1 MLLSAFSKAMG
12 ILYLIPNTLGQSNID
27 NVLPSYN
34 ISVAKNLRHFI
45 VENVRSARRFLKML
59 DRDIVIGDL
68 SFYELNRH
76 TPPDRIAELL
86 LPIYEGHSMGIISE
100 AGCPAI
106 ADPGADV
113 VAIAQ
118 RKNIRVVPLVGA
130 SSIILSLMASG
141 FNGQSFAF
149 VGYLPIDKKARIQR
163 LKQLESRASSER
175 QTQIFIE
182 TPYRN
187 NQLVQDMVAT
197 LKPDT
202 LLCIASEL
210 TTDTESVKTLPIAE
224 WAKKQIDI
232 NKRNTIFLIYR

>member
-1 MLLSAFSKAMG
+1 MG

-59 DRDIVIGDL
+59 DRDIVIDDL

-224 WAKKQIDI
+224 WAKQQIDI

>member
-1 MLLSAFSKAMG
+1 MG

-59 DRDIVIGDL
+59 DRDIVIDDL
-68 SFYELNRH
+68 NFYELNRH

-210 TTDTESVKTLPIAE
+210 TADTESVKTLPIAE
-224 WAKKQIDI
+224 WAKQQIDI

>member
-1 MLLSAFSKAMG
+1 MG

-59 DRDIVIGDL
+59 DRDIVIDDL

-202 LLCIASEL
+202 LLCIAYEL
-210 TTDTESVKTLPIAE
+210 TADTESVKTLPIAE
-224 WAKKQIDI
+224 WAKQQIDI

>member
-1 MLLSAFSKAMG
+1 MG

-59 DRDIVIGDL
+59 DRDIVIDDL

-118 RKNIRVVPLVGA
+118 RKNIRVDRKSTRLN
-130 SSIILSLMASG
+130 SSH
-141 FNGQSFAF
+141 
-149 VGYLPIDKKARIQR
+149 
-163 LKQLESRASSER
+163 
-175 QTQIFIE
+175 
-182 TPYRN
+182 
-187 NQLVQDMVAT
+187 
-197 LKPDT
+197 
-202 LLCIASEL
+202 
-210 TTDTESVKTLPIAE
+210 
-224 WAKKQIDI
+224 W
-232 NKRNTIFLIYR
+232 

>member
-1 MLLSAFSKAMG
+1 MG

-68 SFYELNRH
+68 SFYELNQH

-224 WAKKQIDI
+224 WAKQQIDI
-232 NKRNTIFLIYR
+232 KKRNTIFLIYR

>member
-1 MLLSAFSKAMG
+1 MG

-106 ADPGADV
+106 ADPGADI

-224 WAKKQIDI
+224 WAKQQIDI

>member
-1 MLLSAFSKAMG
+1 MG
-12 ILYLIPNTLGQSNID
+12 ILYLIPNTLGQNNIN

-59 DRDIVIGDL
+59 DRDIVIDDL

-224 WAKKQIDI
+224 WAKRQIDI

>member
-1 MLLSAFSKAMG
+1 MG
-12 ILYLIPNTLGQSNID
+12 ILYLIPNTLGQNNID

-59 DRDIVIGDL
+59 DRDIVIDDL

-224 WAKKQIDI
+224 WAKQQIDI

>member
-1 MLLSAFSKAMG
+1 MG

-59 DRDIVIGDL
+59 DRDIVIDDL
-68 SFYELNRH
+68 RFYELNRH

-210 TTDTESVKTLPIAE
+210 TADTESVKTLPITE
-224 WAKKQIDI
+224 WAKQQIDI

>member
-1 MLLSAFSKAMG
+1 MG

-76 TPPDRIAELL
+76 PPPDRIAELL

-210 TTDTESVKTLPIAE
+210 TADTESVKTLPIAE
-224 WAKKQIDI
+224 WAKQQIDI

>member
-1 MLLSAFSKAMG
+1 MG
-12 ILYLIPNTLGQSNID
+12 ILYLIPNTLGQNNID

-86 LPIYEGHSMGIISE
+86 LPIYEGHSIGIISE

-210 TTDTESVKTLPIAE
+210 TADTESVKTLPIAE
-224 WAKKQIDI
+224 WAKQQIDI

>member
-1 MLLSAFSKAMG
+1 MG

-45 VENVRSARRFLKML
+45 VENVRSTRRFLKML

-224 WAKKQIDI
+224 WAKQQKDI

>member
-1 MLLSAFSKAMG
+1 MG

-34 ISVAKNLRHFI
+34 ISIAKNLRHFI

-59 DRDIVIGDL
+59 DRDIVIDDL

-210 TTDTESVKTLPIAE
+210 TADTESVKTLPIAE
-224 WAKKQIDI
+224 WAKQQIDI

>member
-1 MLLSAFSKAMG
+1 MG

-187 NQLVQDMVAT
+187 NQLVQDMVTT

>member
-1 MLLSAFSKAMG
+1 MG

-86 LPIYEGHSMGIISE
+86 LPIYEGHSIGIISE

-210 TTDTESVKTLPIAE
+210 TADTESVKTLPIAE
-224 WAKKQIDI
+224 WAKQQIDI

>member
-1 MLLSAFSKAMG
+1 MG
-12 ILYLIPNTLGQSNID
+12 ILYLIPNTLGQNNID

-59 DRDIVIGDL
+59 DRDIVIDDL

-113 VAIAQ
+113 VSIAQ

-141 FNGQSFAF
+141 FNGQSFAL

-210 TTDTESVKTLPIAE
+210 TADTESVKTLPIAE
-224 WAKKQIDI
+224 WAKQQIDI

>member
-1 MLLSAFSKAMG
+1 MG

-34 ISVAKNLRHFI
+34 ISVAKNLQHFI

-59 DRDIVIGDL
+59 DRDIVIDDL

-210 TTDTESVKTLPIAE
+210 TADTESVKTLPIAE
-224 WAKKQIDI
+224 WAKQQIDI

>member
-1 MLLSAFSKAMG
+1 MG

-86 LPIYEGHSMGIISE
+86 LPIYKGHSMGIISE

-197 LKPDT
+197 LKPNT

-224 WAKKQIDI
+224 WAKQQIDI

>member
-1 MLLSAFSKAMG
+1 MG

-59 DRDIVIGDL
+59 DRDIVIDDL

-197 LKPDT
+197 LKPNT

-224 WAKKQIDI
+224 WAKQQIDI

>member
-1 MLLSAFSKAMG
+1 MG

-59 DRDIVIGDL
+59 DRDIVIDYL

-210 TTDTESVKTLPIAE
+210 TADTESVKTLPIAE
-224 WAKKQIDI
+224 WAKQQIDI

>member
-1 MLLSAFSKAMG
+1 MG

-59 DRDIVIGDL
+59 DRDIGIGDL

-197 LKPDT
+197 LKPNT

-224 WAKKQIDI
+224 WAKQQIDI

>member
-1 MLLSAFSKAMG
+1 MG

-59 DRDIVIGDL
+59 DRDIVICDL

-224 WAKKQIDI
+224 WAKQQIDI

>member
-1 MLLSAFSKAMG
+1 MG

-59 DRDIVIGDL
+59 DRDIVIDDL

-118 RKNIRVVPLVGA
+118 RKNLRVVPLVGA

-210 TTDTESVKTLPIAE
+210 TADTESVKTLPIAE
-224 WAKKQIDI
+224 WAKQQIDI

>member
-1 MLLSAFSKAMG
+1 MG

-59 DRDIVIGDL
+59 ERDIVIDDL

-86 LPIYEGHSMGIISE
+86 LPIYKGHSMGIISE

-224 WAKKQIDI
+224 WAKQQIDI

>member
-1 MLLSAFSKAMG
+1 MG

-27 NVLPSYN
+27 KVLPSYN

-59 DRDIVIGDL
+59 DRDIVIDDL

-210 TTDTESVKTLPIAE
+210 TADTESVKTLPIAE
-224 WAKKQIDI
+224 WAKQQIDI

>member
-1 MLLSAFSKAMG
+1 MG

-59 DRDIVIGDL
+59 DRDIVIDDL

-210 TTDTESVKTLPIAE
+210 TADTESVKTLTIAE
-224 WAKKQIDI
+224 WAKQQIDI

>member
-1 MLLSAFSKAMG
+1 MG
-12 ILYLIPNTLGQSNID
+12 ILYLIPNTLGQNNID

-59 DRDIVIGDL
+59 DRDIVIDDL

-76 TPPDRIAELL
+76 TSPDRIAELL

-224 WAKKQIDI
+224 WAKQQIDI

>member
-1 MLLSAFSKAMG
+1 MG

-59 DRDIVIGDL
+59 DRDIVIDDL

-197 LKPDT
+197 LIPDT

-210 TTDTESVKTLPIAE
+210 TADTESVKTLPIAE
-224 WAKKQIDI
+224 WAKQQIDI

>member
-1 MLLSAFSKAMG
+1 MG
-12 ILYLIPNTLGQSNID
+12 ILYRIPNTLGQNNID

-59 DRDIVIGDL
+59 DRDIVIDDL

-210 TTDTESVKTLPIAE
+210 TADTESVKTLPIAE
-224 WAKKQIDI
+224 WAKQQIDI

>member
-1 MLLSAFSKAMG
+1 MG

-59 DRDIVIGDL
+59 DRDIVIDDL

-141 FNGQSFAF
+141 FNGQSFAL

-224 WAKKQIDI
+224 WAKQQIDI

>member
-1 MLLSAFSKAMG
+1 MG

-59 DRDIVIGDL
+59 DRDIVIDDL

-86 LPIYEGHSMGIISE
+86 LPIYKGHSMGIISE

-210 TTDTESVKTLPIAE
+210 TADTESVKTLPIAE
-224 WAKKQIDI
+224 WAKQQIDI